1 MRQIPQVTDAYE
13 YCRQVTQRASKTFY
27 WGSVFLPSAKRQ
39 AIWAI
44 YAFCRKIDDLVDEA
58 PEKDALR
65 IGHLQGSYSPTQAI
79 DSWREALTRLYAKG
93 SADNSNDLILLAWED
108 VLQEYAVPLEP
119 ALELLNG
126 VEMDLTQTRYQNFDD
141 LRLYCYRVAG
151 TVGLLTSAIFGY
163 EDEDALVY
171 AVELGIALQLTNILR
186 DVGEDARNG
195 RIYLPLDEMAQFG
208 YSEANLMDGVVND
221 AFCSLLAF
229 QMQRAD
235 EYYRRSL
242 PGIDLLNADCRLAIR
257 LSGTLYRRI
266 LDRICANHFDVF
278 TTRASVPLP
287 TKLMTASSHW
297 LMQQFDV
304 YAKGFHNA
312 RGQSMV
318 STHR

>member
-1 MRQIPQVTDAYE
+1 MRQVPQVIDAYE

-27 WGSVFLPSAKRQ
+27 WGSVFLPPAKRQ
-39 AIWAI
+39 AIWAV
-44 YAFCRKIDDLVDEA
+44 YAFCRKVDDLVDESS
-58 PEKDALR
+58 EMDALR
-65 IGHLQGSYSPTQAI
+65 IGHLQGSSSPAQAI
-79 DSWREALTRLYAKG
+79 DSWRESLTRLYDKEVTG
-93 SADNSNDLILLAWED
+93 HDPILIAWEHM
-108 VLQEYAVPLEP
+108 LQEYPVPLEP

-126 VEMDLTQTRYQNFDD
+126 VEMDLTQTRYQNFEE

-163 EDEDALVY
+163 EHQDALIH
-171 AVELGIALQLTNILR
+171 AVDLGIALQLTNILR
-186 DVGEDARNG
+186 DVGEDARNN
-195 RIYLPLDEMAQFG
+195 RIYLPLNEMEQFG
-208 YSEANLMDGVVND
+208 YSEADLMDGVVND

-235 EYYRRSL
+235 EYYLRSL

-297 LMQQFDV
+297 FMQQFDV
-304 YAKGFHNA
+304 CTKGFHSTRN
-312 RGQSMV
+312 QSII
-318 STHR
+318 STPR